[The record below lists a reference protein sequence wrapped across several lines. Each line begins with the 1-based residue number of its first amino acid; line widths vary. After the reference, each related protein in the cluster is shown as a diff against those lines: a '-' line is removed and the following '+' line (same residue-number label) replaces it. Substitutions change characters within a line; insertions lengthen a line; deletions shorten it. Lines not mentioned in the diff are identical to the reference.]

1 MMNKME
7 PFGKSAVYSFCL
19 IKRSSQWM
27 ILLYFVLN
35 IIGATLPLFSVFLLK
50 YLLDLLTESSV
61 NTASVMFCVGLYI
74 ASLVLL
80 QGIDAGKIAV
90 YNSVFKKAEHLY
102 ECDLSE
108 KLAALP
114 ISVIDTSAGKDM
126 VDDVRYT
133 QNTAVYLTYRLVR
146 ILTLLYSFCVAYIYS
161 DQI

>member
-1 MMNKME
+1 
-7 PFGKSAVYSFCL
+7 
-19 IKRSSQWM
+19 
-27 ILLYFVLN
+27 
-35 IIGATLPLFSVFLLK
+35 
-50 YLLDLLTESSV
+50 
-61 NTASVMFCVGLYI
+61 MFCVGLYI

-114 ISVIDTSAGKDM
+114 ISIIDTSAGKDM

-146 ILTLLYSFCVAYIYS
+146 TP
-161 DQI
+161 